1 MRSRGG
7 GVGEEEGGGE
17 EEEEKAKQSFNE
29 TSPLKYLDV
38 LIWVGW
44 KRDTDRIERQ
54 RGRDRRR
61 DQGVGEGGGCFV

>member
-44 KRDTDRIERQ
+44 KRDTERRGILIE
-54 RGRDRRR
+54 
-61 DQGVGEGGGCFV
+61 